1 MTRPHNSC
9 TGCIHWRG
17 ANGSKEERLCN
28 YYIDTLQLRHESSE
42 DCTHWTGEK
51 KAVKRKERPDFEKRY
66 RELYDLGR
74 SDADIARATGRSES
88 SVLQWR
94 RRNGL
99 AAQGVPGRKTERMDK
114 L

>member
-1 MTRPHNSC
+1 MLNDDSPR
-9 TGCIHWRG
+9 IL
-17 ANGSKEERLCN
+17 AE
-28 YYIDTLQLRHESSE
+28 Q
-42 DCTHWTGEK
+42 CTHWTGARKSIK
-51 KAVKRKERPDFEKRY
+51 KRDNAKIMKRY

-99 AAQGVPGRKTERMDK
+99 AAQGVPGRKGKETERMG
-114 L
+114 